1 MMRLGSWLRGEE
13 RGCGSCDR
21 KKDVAKKG
29 TMRLGAVAFCFNK
42 MIS

>member
-1 MMRLGSWLRGEE
+1 MMRLGSGLRGEE
-13 RGCGSCDR
+13 RGCGSCDG

-29 TMRLGAVAFCFNK
+29 TTRLGAVAFCFNR